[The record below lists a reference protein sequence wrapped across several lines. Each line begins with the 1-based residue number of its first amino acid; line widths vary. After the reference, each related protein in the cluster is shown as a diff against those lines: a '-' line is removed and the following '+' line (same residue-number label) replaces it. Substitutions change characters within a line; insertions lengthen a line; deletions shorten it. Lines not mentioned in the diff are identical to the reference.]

1 MTDESRKI
9 HMKTLGNIFLHSIK
23 LPKRN
28 AAFALNRIGMDKVIF
43 YIFLLLGIASFP
55 GLIEQIQ
62 TNANAQSLQIQSFFF
77 LIFFFIFYYLI
88 MTVAVL
94 LGISLIAYLGS
105 WIAALTKRKLRYSI
119 LWKMAACITT
129 IPILVFTVMSFF
141 IEVSIIFLSIAITF
155 HIIVFI
161 QTIFL
166 YPKRRHLSKKQ

>member
-77 LIFFFIFYYLI
+77 LIFLFIFFFLF
-88 MTVAVL
+88 L
-94 LGISLIAYLGS
+94 SLSLFLFISFIAYLVNLFAVLFNS
-105 WIAALTKRKLRYSI
+105 
-119 LWKMAACITT
+119 
-129 IPILVFTVMSFF
+129 
-141 IEVSIIFLSIAITF
+141 
-155 HIIVFI
+155 
-161 QTIFL
+161 
-166 YPKRRHLSKKQ
+166 

>member
-1 MTDESRKI
+1 
-9 HMKTLGNIFLHSIK
+9 
-23 LPKRN
+23 
-28 AAFALNRIGMDKVIF
+28 MDKVIF
-43 YIFLLLGIASFP
+43 YIFLLLVIASIP

-88 MTVAVL
+88 ITAALL

-105 WIAALTKRKLRYSI
+105 WIAAITNRNLTYSI
-119 LWKMAACITT
+119 HLNMAVFITT
-129 IPILVFTVMSFF
+129 IPIIIFTVMSFF
-141 IEVSIIFLSIAITF
+141 IDVIIIFLSISITF

-166 YPKRRHLSKKQ
+166 YPKRRHLRKRQ

>member
-1 MTDESRKI
+1 
-9 HMKTLGNIFLHSIK
+9 MKTLGDIFLHSIK

-43 YIFLLLGIASFP
+43 YIFSLLGIASIP

-62 TNANAQSLQIQSFFF
+62 TNANAQSLQIQNFFF

-88 MTVAVL
+88 LTAAVL

-105 WIAALTKRKLRYSI
+105 WIADVTKRKLRYSI

-129 IPILVFTVMSFF
+129 IPILIFTVMSFF
-141 IEVSIIFLSIAITF
+141 IDVSIIFLSVAITF

-166 YPKRRHLSKKQ
+166 YPKRRHLGKKQ